1 MSQPYPD
8 IVSKFF
14 PMAPESQFYNEWM
27 LRTHFIE
34 TLHKALIDPDE
45 NNREAAKEFLDFS
58 SLNYSDFDETFFEDG
73 NWKIKKSGLKFRL
86 YYLHKTMSAL
96 PLLRSKLMMLM
107 G

>member
-1 MSQPYPD
+1 MDSHNPTTMSQPYPD

-14 PMAPESQFYNEWM
+14 PMAPKSQFYNEWM

-58 SLNYSDFDETFFEDG
+58 S
-73 NWKIKKSGLKFRL
+73 IKLFRF
-86 YYLHKTMSAL
+86 
-96 PLLRSKLMMLM
+96 LMNPDPRQYRGQPIL
-107 G
+107 